1 MNELQR
7 KTTEIR
13 RRIAEI
19 RASLSKNHARNKTEA
34 PEHNSIFID
43 PPPPPPVYEKGY
55 PSYEAVNRKEER
67 EGYYQYMLR
76 RNREENAKLDAES
89 EQEQTNRELDD
100 LRSKLRPKN

>member
-1 MNELQR
+1 M
-7 KTTEIR
+7 
-13 RRIAEI
+13 
-19 RASLSKNHARNKTEA
+19 
-34 PEHNSIFID
+34 
-43 PPPPPPVYEKGY
+43 
-55 PSYEAVNRKEER
+55 NRKEER